1 MVGSDSAGGYNHSS
15 YPSQSSKAN
24 TGTISHKKQTK
35 QNKKQKKLKICQK
48 Q

>member
-1 MVGSDSAGGYNHSS
+1 MVDSDSAGGYNHSS